1 MKDNVRILIV
11 PMAAMAETA
20 GPVSR
25 CVLLAEELKKAGM
38 ETATCMAKDVNF
50 RDIKDVRNYCLDVP
64 MPLGL
69 PAFIAR
75 HAFPMAQ
82 KLGITE
88 RKTVRSFDEVLN
100 LTGNL
105 DYRYLKKSVEQISE
119 AIEDFKPDVVYSEFN
134 ISAII
139 AAKHKGVKLAATVS
153 YPTQHDYANDPGL
166 AGGLN
171 RLLSEFKMEKPGS
184 ALKLFELPDMRF
196 CLSIE
201 ELEPFDDRVI
211 FCGVLKDIQRK
222 EAERNKV
229 LVYMGNGTVSAE
241 KTAGVIKE
249 AFKDMGYEVYFATT
263 YLPEKTEGNLH
274 IAKRWDFNTMLD
286 EAVLFIN
293 HGGQNSIA
301 DGLIHGVPQ
310 IVIPGKVFERRYNAK
325 MLKENKAGVCMSAGD
340 FTADRLKHIAEKAAV
355 SGRMREN
362 AKLLGDK
369 LLNKGGIKLIAESI
383 KENLC

>member
-1 MKDNVRILIV
+1 
-11 PMAAMAETA
+11 MAAMAETG
-20 GPVSR
+20 GPVTR
-25 CVLLAEELKKAGM
+25 CALLAEELKKAGM

-50 RDIKDVRNYCLDVP
+50 RVIKDVRNYSLDVP

-75 HAFPMAQ
+75 KAFPMAQ

-105 DYRYLKKSVEQISE
+105 DYRYLKKSVDQIGE

-139 AAKHKGVKLAATVS
+139 AAKYKGVKLAATVS
-153 YPTQHDYANDPGL
+153 YPTRHDYANNPGL

-171 RLLSEFKMEKPGS
+171 RLLSELKINKTGS
-184 ALKLFELPDMRF
+184 ALKLFEMADMRF

-201 ELEPFDDRVI
+201 ELEPFDKAEAV
-211 FCGVLKDIQRK
+211 FCGVLKEVQRK
-222 EAERNKV
+222 ETKRDKV
-229 LVYMGNGTVSAE
+229 LVYMGNGTVSAD
-241 KTAGVIKE
+241 KTAEVIKE
-249 AFKDMGYEVYFATT
+249 AFKDMAYEVYFATT
-263 YLPEKTEGNLH
+263 YLPEKTDGKLH
-274 IAKRWDFNTMLD
+274 IAKRWDFDNMLD

-310 IVIPGKVFERRYNAK
+310 IVIPGKVFERRYNAIK
-325 MLKENKAGVCMSAGD
+325 LKENKAGVCMSADD
-340 FTADRLKHIAEKAAV
+340 FTAERLKALAERVTA
-355 SGRMREN
+355 SGRMRVN

-369 LLNKGGIKLIAESI
+369 LLKKGGINTIAGVI